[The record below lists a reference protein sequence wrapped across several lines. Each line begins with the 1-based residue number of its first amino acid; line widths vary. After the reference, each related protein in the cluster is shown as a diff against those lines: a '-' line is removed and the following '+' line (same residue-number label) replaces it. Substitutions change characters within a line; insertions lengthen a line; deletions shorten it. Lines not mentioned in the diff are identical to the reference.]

1 MKPVTP
7 NRFLTF
13 GAIVGLVSSVAVAW
27 ANSSIRTQSVANSVT
42 HTQSAGLSLPG
53 NPAVHL
59 NVGGKPANPT
69 PPITHAQSYRPKS
82 SSSSSSYIWPTQ
94 GILSQGFHT
103 FHEGLDIAGPTGTP
117 IVAAKAGEVMT
128 VGWDDWGLG
137 KAITLQHADGTRT
150 VYGHN
155 SRLLVSEGQQV
166 KQGQIIAEMGSTG
179 NSTGP
184 HLHFEVHPKEGDAVN
199 PFPLLPSLVAG
210 KIPPLQ
216 PVAAAPDSS
225 PVAQNPTAR
234 PNRLNNSRGTTP
246 DPLNFDPSSQERQP
260 NRSVAILP
268 PPQSG
273 NAPESAAAK
282 PILVDGV
289 CGEATVL
296 EGETPNFLISVC
308 SERGQ
313 LFYFGQSKQNPN
325 VTVWLPA
332 RRVGSG
338 QYRAENGSYSYLV
351 SNNRVEVLR
360 NGRQIRSERF
370 NLRDS

>member
-13 GAIVGLVSSVAVAW
+13 GAIGLVSAVAVAW
-27 ANSSIRTQSVANSVT
+27 ANSSVLTQPAANSVT
-42 HTQSAGLSLPG
+42 H
-53 NPAVHL
+53 
-59 NVGGKPANPT
+59 
-69 PPITHAQSYRPKS
+69 AQSYS
-82 SSSSSSYIWPTQ
+82 SEPSSSSYIWPTQ
-94 GILSQGFHT
+94 GTLSQRFHT

-128 VGWDDWGLG
+128 AGWDDWGLG

-166 KQGQIIAEMGSTG
+166 QQGQIIAEMGSTG

-225 PVAQNPTAR
+225 PATQNPTAR
-234 PNRLNNSRGTTP
+234 PNRLENSRGTTP

-273 NAPESAAAK
+273 KAPTEQIEPSAPESTAGQ
-282 PILVDGV
+282 PIMVDGV
-289 CGEATVL
+289 CGETTVL

-332 RRVGSG
+332 RRVSG
-338 QYRAENGSYSYLV
+338 GRYRAENGSYSYLV
-351 SNNRVEVLR
+351 GNSRVEVLR